1 MNNNNGTSLLND
13 CYHVGGKYFP
23 TENTNKGP
31 ENGPQALVAQS
42 DKQKGA
48 RLNANKPGEANS
60 TWGREGNAFPPAD
73 NSKDSRDEQATFAG
87 DRDPDVSLNLV
98 SGQINSAEARLIP
111 VPLSGE
117 PETIRANVKFQ
128 KTKGDVK
135 ENRI

>member
-48 RLNANKPGEANS
+48 PPERQQ
-60 TWGREGNAFPPAD
+60 TGRSQF
-73 NSKDSRDEQATFAG
+73 
-87 DRDPDVSLNLV
+87 
-98 SGQINSAEARLIP
+98 
-111 VPLSGE
+111 
-117 PETIRANVKFQ
+117 NV
-128 KTKGDVK
+128 GS
-135 ENRI
+135 